1 MAEEKKKAMLREKIQ
16 DAVRAVKETNPMAGS
31 VTNTVTMNFVAN
43 AQLAVGGSAAMVF
56 LPDEGEFLVSAG
68 NAVYCNVG
76 TLIPISRETLP
87 RTAKAAHEAG
97 KVCVLD
103 PVGIGIGSLRTE
115 ILTSARPYRPKIIR
129 GNASEIIALRKLWK
143 IESGTFANKARG
155 VDSTESVDQAAEAAV
170 ELANYT
176 GGAVAVSGA
185 SDLVTDGSI
194 IVRTEGGS
202 EMMTRV
208 TGSGC
213 SLGGVMAVYACV
225 TDPFTAALTGALV
238 YNLAGERAEKK
249 AEGPGTF
256 YAKFLDELYLAK
268 AEEIASCSF
277 TVTEV

>member
-1 MAEEKKKAMLREKIQ
+1 MAGEKMETKLRGKIME
-16 DAVRAVKETNPMAGS
+16 AVRAVKETNPMAGS

-68 NAVYCNVG
+68 NAVYCNAG
-76 TLIPISRETLP
+76 TLLPISRETLP
-87 RTAKAAHEAG
+87 RTAKAAFEAG

-103 PVGIGIGSLRTE
+103 LVGIGIGSLRTE
-115 ILTSARPYRPKIIR
+115 ILIAVKPYKPKIIR
-129 GNASEIIALRKLWK
+129 GNASEIIALRNLWK
-143 IESGTFANKARG
+143 IESSIFANKARG
-155 VDSTESVDQAAEAAV
+155 VDSTESVDEAAEAAV
-170 ELANYT
+170 ELARYT

-185 SDLVTDGSI
+185 SDLVTNGI
-194 IVRTEGGS
+194 GIVRAPGGS

-213 SLGGVMAVYACV
+213 SLGGVIAVYACV
-225 TDPFTAALTGALV
+225 TDPFTAAVTGTLV
-238 YNLAGERAEKK
+238 YNLAGAKAAKK

-256 YAKFLDELYLAK
+256 YSKFLDELYLATD
-268 AEEIASCSF
+268 EEIAACSF

>member
-1 MAEEKKKAMLREKIQ
+1 MAGEKMETKLRGKIME
-16 DAVRAVKETNPMAGS
+16 AVRAVKETNPMAGS

-68 NAVYCNVG
+68 NAVYCNAG
-76 TLIPISRETLP
+76 TLLPISRETLP
-87 RTAKAAHEAG
+87 RTAKAAHDSG

-115 ILTSARPYRPKIIR
+115 ILSEIKPYKPKIIR
-129 GNASEIIALRKLWK
+129 GNASEIIALRNLWK
-143 IESGTFANKARG
+143 IESGKFINKARG

-170 ELANYT
+170 ELARYT
-176 GGAVAVSGA
+176 GGTVAVSGV
-185 SDLVTDGSI
+185 SDLVTNGI
-194 IVRTEGGS
+194 GIVRAPGGS

-213 SLGGVMAVYACV
+213 SLGGVIAVYACV
-225 TDPFTAALTGALV
+225 TDPFTAAVTGTLV
-238 YNLAGERAEKK
+238 YNLAGAKAAKK

-256 YAKFLDELYLAK
+256 YSKFLDELYLATD
-268 AEEIASCSF
+268 EEIAACSF